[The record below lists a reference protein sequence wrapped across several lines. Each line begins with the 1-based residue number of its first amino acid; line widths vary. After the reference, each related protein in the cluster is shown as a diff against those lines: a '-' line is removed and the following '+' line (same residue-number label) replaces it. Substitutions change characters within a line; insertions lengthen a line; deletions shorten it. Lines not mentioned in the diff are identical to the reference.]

1 MASPGGAR
9 RRSAPSTAPAVRR
22 GRAADAARARLAARA
37 GAEPAAPGVLGDVG
51 GRDLVTALEALPGG
65 VAVAA
70 DEAAAIEPEESAST
84 GPRVVV
90 AVPVLDDLV
99 VLVHA

>member
-9 RRSAPSTAPAVRR
+9 RRSAPSTAPAVGR
-22 GRAADAARARLAARA
+22 GGAADAAGARLGAGAGTDPAAAR
-37 GAEPAAPGVLGDVG
+37 VLGDVG
-51 GRDLVTALEALPGG
+51 GRDAVAALEALAGG
-65 VAVAA
+65 VAIAV
-70 DEAAAIEPEESAST
+70 DQAAAVEPEEPASA

-99 VLVHA
+99 VLV